1 MVQRQNQQ
9 LYKETDRK
17 TRKQLDEGKSLKQSE
32 PTNLKKERKKKQAKQ
47 K

>member
-17 TRKQLDEGKSLKQSE
+17 TRNQLDEDKSLKQSE
-32 PTNLKKERKKKQAKQ
+32 PTNLKKERKNKQAKQ